1 MGVAA
6 PDDLDDPMP
15 CPCRGLPR
23 LGALIA
29 GIGKDAFDEG
39 KQCARALIE
48 HQACAVAILDVG
60 GMNGDAQQEAEGV
73 DQDVPLAPRDFLARV
88 VT

>member
-1 MGVAA
+1 MGIAA

-29 GIGKDAFDEG
+29 SVRKQLPQQGMHSVQGCKQQDA
-39 KQCARALIE
+39 
-48 HQACAVAILDVG
+48 AVAILDVG
-60 GMNGDAQQEAEGV
+60 GMNGDAQQEAERV